1 MVLQP
6 LRWRCA
12 ECAVH
17 HERNVREEQHQIY
30 VARTS
35 NNRVI
40 VAGELYCCLL
50 PQVLDTCRSGF
61 SDRNNGNTTPGT
73 NSKL

>member
-1 MVLQP
+1 MPSQKERGIGAVRCEKEGMSLQP

-12 ECAVH
+12 ERAVH
-17 HERNVREEQHQIY
+17 HERNVREEHPIY

-40 VAGELYCCLL
+40 MV
-50 PQVLDTCRSGF
+50 
-61 SDRNNGNTTPGT
+61 SDL
-73 NSKL
+73 NS